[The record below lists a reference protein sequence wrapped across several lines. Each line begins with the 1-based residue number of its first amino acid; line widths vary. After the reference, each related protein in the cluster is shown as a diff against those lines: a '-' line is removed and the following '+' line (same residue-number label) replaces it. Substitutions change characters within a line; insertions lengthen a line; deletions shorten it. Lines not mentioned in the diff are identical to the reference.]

1 MSKIQVK
8 YQHSKGSSVSTAT
21 KSYTGSTAK
30 KMQTE
35 SAILADLQKKHK
47 GRQIVIVEIKQS

>member
-1 MSKIQVK
+1 MDEIQVK
-8 YQHSKGSSVSTAT
+8 YQHSKGSSVSSASKT
-21 KSYTGSTAK
+21 YTGGAVK

-47 GRQIVIVEIKQS
+47 GRQIVITEIKQS